1 MKGIYGQLYILVDEA
16 GYTLGR
22 RSIRVRYRLI
32 LVPPQ
37 ASVLS
42 TALTL

>member
-1 MKGIYGQLYILVDEA
+1 MYGQLYILVDEA
-16 GYTLGR
+16 VYTPVR
-22 RSIRVRYRLI
+22 RSIRVPYRSVLA
-32 LVPPQ
+32 PPE